1 MCKLYM
7 KDIIRYFS
15 IIIFSVVY
23 TVFMNDITVVYYRLS
38 KQTEQTMQIKIDF

>member
-7 KDIIRYFS
+7 KDIIRYLS
-15 IIIFSVVY
+15 IISVVY